1 MYYLD
6 LSLVKK
12 YFYPKTILDIGAHTG
27 EFNLTC
33 QQQFPGSHILS
44 IEGNELCEPAL
55 KQITSNYRIL
65 LLGSE
70 NKKVIF
76 YRTKNNPANTG
87 DSIYKELTDN
97 YNNDS
102 VVKVE
107 KELKTLS
114 SCLSNPFLAF
124 DLIKI
129 DTQGSEIDILK
140 GGEYLAQRAK
150 GILLEVSM
158 VPYNEGAPL
167 KDEIV
172 EYMKS
177 INFKVAEIINTD
189 TAVQQ
194 QDILFINEN

>member
-1 MYYLD
+1 MYYMD

-33 QQQFPGSHILS
+33 QQQFPGVHILS
-44 IEGNELCEPAL
+44 IEGNELCEAEL
-55 KQITSNYRIL
+55 SKVANNYKIL
-65 LLGSE
+65 LLGKE

-76 YRTKNNPANTG
+76 YRTKNNTINTG
-87 DSIYKELTDN
+87 DSIYKELTEN
-97 YNNDS
+97 YNDS
-102 VVKVE
+102 SVIEEE

-114 SCLSNPFLAF
+114 SCLSNPFLSF

-129 DTQGSEIDILK
+129 DTQGSELDILR

-150 GILLEVSM
+150 GILLEVSN
-158 VPYNEGAPL
+158 VPYNAGAPL

-172 EYMKS
+172 EYMES
-177 INFKVAEIINTD
+177 VNFKVAEIINTD
-189 TAVQQ
+189 PAVHQE
-194 QDILFINEN
+194 DILFINKN

>member
-6 LSLVKK
+6 LTPIKK
-12 YFYPKTILDIGAHTG
+12 YFYPKTILDIGAHHG

-33 QQQFPGSHILS
+33 RQQFPGSHILS
-44 IEGNELCEPAL
+44 IEGNELCEPFL
-55 KQITSNYRIL
+55 KETTQYYRIL

-76 YRTKNNPANTG
+76 YRTKNDPTNTG

-97 YNNDS
+97 YDNDFLI
-102 VVKVE
+102 KEE

-114 SCLSNPFLAF
+114 SCLSNPFLSF

-129 DTQGSEIDILK
+129 DTQGSELDILK
-140 GGEYLAQRAK
+140 GGEYIVQRAK
-150 GILLEVSM
+150 GILLEVSS

-177 INFKVAEIINTD
+177 LNFEVAEIINTN
-189 TAVQQ
+189 TAIHQE
-194 QDILFINEN
+194 DILFINKN